1 MEDLGA
7 ESSAI
12 TLRPICCG
20 HPLLRLSVIIRLKTL
35 QGKHICLLRM
45 TWSDSTTGYES
56 QSPQFTAIGLHIWTG
71 GNKEAQFHK
80 HPVFIVGAKDHGNE
94 YANYL
99 SIRTSFQA
107 ANFFFPRIVLV
118 LALWCSLCSTTTRN
132 SIPLSQMVHRTM
144 TVENPSILH
153 EKKTKNSTI

>member
-1 MEDLGA
+1 MKMCCWSGETVEDLGA

-35 QGKHICLLRM
+35 QGKHICMLRM

-71 GNKEAQFHK
+71 GNKEAQSHK
-80 HPVFIVGAKDHGNE
+80 HPVFIVRAKDHGNE

-99 SIRTSFQA
+99 SIRTCFQA
-107 ANFFFPRIVLV
+107 AKHFFSQNRSCSCLMVFIVL
-118 LALWCSLCSTTTRN
+118 N
-132 SIPLSQMVHRTM
+132 HYK
-144 TVENPSILH
+144 EFHPSVPDGTYDH
-153 EKKTKNSTI
+153 DG